1 MCDPLT
7 IAGLV
12 MTGGSLVT
20 NTIAQ
25 SRVAKARDQA
35 LAAERIRQQGYDQEA
50 AALNTQSQDRFGD
63 FGNEQQARATKLGDY
78 FAAQKIEQ
86 GDENAQAVVEQNTA
100 PTSSNLTI
108 REEAKQRGAA
118 TDFANKQGAA
128 LGNLRA
134 FGDLLGE
141 KSMQN
146 ARDFGAIGQ
155 IGGFKRGSSGI
166 VPLELEEANKAGN
179 GLKLFADILGLGG
192 GLATSAGLGAGHP
205 TNFFPNAPKTPS
217 MTWQGPIKTP
227 NLYNIYAGKT
237 GLY

>member
-1 MCDPLT
+1 MCDPWT
-7 IAGLV
+7 IAGIVL
-12 MTGGSLVT
+12 TGASTVT

-25 SRVAKARDQA
+25 SKVNKARDQA

-50 AALNTQSQDRFGD
+50 GALNTQSQDRFGD
-63 FGNEQQARATKLGDY
+63 FENEQDQRATKLGDY

-86 GDENAQAVVEQNTA
+86 GNEDTQAVLEQNTA
-100 PTSSNLTI
+100 PTSSNLTV
-108 REEAKQRGAA
+108 REEAKQRGNA
-118 TDFANKQGAA
+118 TNFANKQGAA

-155 IGGFKRGSSGI
+155 IGGFKRGSSSI

-179 GLKLFADILGLGG
+179 GLKLFGDILGLGG
-192 GLATSAGLGAGHP
+192 GLAVSKGLSAGHA
-205 TNFFPNAPKTPS
+205 TNFYPKAPTAP
-217 MTWQGPIKTP
+217 TLNWQGPTQLKAGLYS
-227 NLYNIYAGKT
+227 LYNKP